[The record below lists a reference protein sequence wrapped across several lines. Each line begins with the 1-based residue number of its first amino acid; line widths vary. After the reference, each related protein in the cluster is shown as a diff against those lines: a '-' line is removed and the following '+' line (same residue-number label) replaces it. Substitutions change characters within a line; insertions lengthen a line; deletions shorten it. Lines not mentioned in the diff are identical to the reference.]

1 MARTAFKRRIIED
14 IEGLPEN
21 KIREVIDFINFLKL
35 KEEDWFIDFV
45 NKRGAVTESER
56 KMGRKFMKIKELQ
69 QEYQ

>member
-1 MARTAFKRRIIED
+1 MPRTAFKKRIIED